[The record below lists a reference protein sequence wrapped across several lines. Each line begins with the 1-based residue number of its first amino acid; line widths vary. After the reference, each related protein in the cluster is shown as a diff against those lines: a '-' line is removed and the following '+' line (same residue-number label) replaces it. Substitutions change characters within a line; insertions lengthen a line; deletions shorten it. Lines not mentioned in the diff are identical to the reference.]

1 MLLIDKLT
9 NIVPLKSATAI
20 MYVKKNAFY
29 VQGHFPNQPVMP
41 GVLIVEAFG
50 QAAAALTAHGI
61 DPKEYENKLV
71 FLMGVDKARFRNPVI
86 PDCELHLEIEAI
98 RSHGRVWKYKG
109 TAKVEGKRMA
119 DAEWSATIVDRK
131 IMIHKSSVIDKKA
144 KIDKNVKIGPFC
156 YVGPDVELKENVE
169 LVSNVHVEGNTSI
182 GNGTKIFPYACIG
195 TQPQDLKYNNEKNSL
210 SIGQNNIIR
219 EYVTINPGTEGG
231 GTKTKI
237 GNNCLFMISSHVAH
251 DCIIGN
257 NVIIA
262 NNVPLGGHVTIEDSV
277 VIGGN
282 SAVQQFT
289 RIGRLAMIGG
299 MTGVLKDVI
308 PFGLSI
314 GNRNYL
320 EGLNLIGLRR
330 KKYDNK
336 KIIGLDK
343 AYKEIFSTKNLHEN
357 LKNINGTYND
367 NELVGEVI
375 KFIEKDKKRPI
386 CLPKN

>member
-1 MLLIDKLT
+1 
-9 NIVPLKSATAI
+9 
-20 MYVKKNAFY
+20 
-29 VQGHFPNQPVMP
+29 
-41 GVLIVEAFG
+41 
-50 QAAAALTAHGI
+50 
-61 DPKEYENKLV
+61 
-71 FLMGVDKARFRNPVI
+71 
-86 PDCELHLEIEAI
+86 
-98 RSHGRVWKYKG
+98 
-109 TAKVEGKRMA
+109 
-119 DAEWSATIVDRK
+119 
-131 IMIHKSSVIDKKA
+131 MIHNSSVIDKKA
-144 KIDKNVKIGPFC
+144 KISKAAKVGPFC
-156 YVGPDVELKENVE
+156 YIGPNVELSEDVELI
-169 LVSNVHVEGNTSI
+169 SNVHIEGNTKI
-182 GNGTKIFPYACIG
+182 GKGTKIFPFASIG
-195 TQPQDLKYNNEKNSL
+195 TQPQDLKFKNEINYL
-210 SIGQNNIIR
+210 TIGEKNIIR

-231 GTKTKI
+231 GSKTII
-237 GNNCLFMISSHVAH
+237 GNNCLFMISSHIAH

-262 NNVPLGGHVTIEDSV
+262 NNVPLGGHVTIEDNV

-320 EGLNLIGLRR
+320 QGINLIGLRR

-343 AYKEIFSTKNLHEN
+343 AYKEIFSSKNLHEN
-357 LKNINGTYND
+357 LSKINGEYKD
-367 NELVGEVI
+367 NELVTEVI

-386 CLPKN
+386 CSFQK